1 MKAKKGPNP
10 PQNVLLTPKQERFC
24 QYYVECNNA
33 SEAYRMA
40 YDCSK
45 SKWQSV
51 CVSASKLLR
60 NPKVALFIAQLKE
73 EEKHKREADR
83 ANVEQVLLDIVNN
96 DPADMFYN
104 DEATGKPRQ
113 RTPLQMSRRQRN
125 AIKRIVNNRGSITI
139 DFNDKTAAA
148 ALLAKMN
155 AWLSPTEVNI
165 EGGNEGKVIM
175 LGFGKKKGDE

>member
-1 MKAKKGPNP
+1 MKSKSKMP

-45 SKWQSV
+45 SKWQTI
-51 CVSASKLLR
+51 CTSASQLLR

-73 EEKHKREADR
+73 AEKKQRVADR

-104 DEATGKPRQ
+104 DEATGKPKQ

-165 EGGNEGKVIM
+165 DGGGDGKVIM
-175 LGFGKKKGDE
+175 LGFGKKKSDE